1 MDAGVWILSRHPCR
15 LLWLLCSW
23 GWKWHW
29 HNKCNNNHPDNQ
41 VNDRIGRCGAGGGTA
56 HLTSLKRVRDWCDQ
70 HGVLFKVMLF
80 DIFVCQALWIF
91 SFSSW
96 TRWWTATTGWR
107 TWSPRLTSS
116 VRSAGRWSINL
127 RTRII
132 TTGFPEIWYQLQ
144 FPGFPVPCNRGR
156 KPRSRR
162 SPPGFSFSF

>member
-107 TWSPRLTSS
+107 TWSSRLTSS
-116 VRSAGRWSINL
+116 VRSAGRWLKSTSGQGSLRQSWLFRGMSENL
-127 RTRII
+127 MKSNTS
-132 TTGFPEIWYQLQ
+132 
-144 FPGFPVPCNRGR
+144 CN
-156 KPRSRR
+156 
-162 SPPGFSFSF
+162 F